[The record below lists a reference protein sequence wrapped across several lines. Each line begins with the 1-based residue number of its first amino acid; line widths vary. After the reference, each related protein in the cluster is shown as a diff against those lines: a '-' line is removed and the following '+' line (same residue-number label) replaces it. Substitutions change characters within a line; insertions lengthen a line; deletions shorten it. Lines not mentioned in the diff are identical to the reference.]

1 MIIDTHA
8 HYDDEQFDI
17 DREILLS
24 NEEMAKGGIAAIV
37 NASANM
43 EGCRA
48 TLELTNKY
56 DNVYGM
62 LGVHPED
69 VEELTDAD
77 YEWIRENC
85 SNPGIVA
92 VGEIGLD
99 YYYEDNPPKEIQTEH
114 FRRFIRLA
122 KEVGLPINV
131 HSREATE
138 ETMKI
143 IVEENAKEVGG
154 IIHCFSSSAEVA
166 LQYINMGFYI
176 GIGGVVTFKN
186 GKKLKEVVEK
196 CPIESLVLETDCPY
210 LAPTGHRG
218 ERNSS
223 YYLPAVVREIADI
236 KGISEEEVLRITENN
251 ARKVYGI

>member
-17 DREILLS
+17 DRDILLS
-24 NEEMAKGGIAAIV
+24 SDELLTGGIAAIV

-43 EGCRA
+43 KGCRA
-48 TLELTNKY
+48 TLDLLNNYEK
-56 DNVYGM
+56 VYGM

-69 VEELTDAD
+69 VMELTDED
-77 YEWIRENC
+77 YDWIREN
-85 SNPGIVA
+85 SKHKKVVA
-92 VGEIGLD
+92 IGEIGLD
-99 YYYEDNPPKEIQTEH
+99 YYYENNPSKEIQIEH

-138 ETMKI
+138 DTLNVI
-143 IVEENAKEVGG
+143 ISENAAEVGG
-154 IIHCFSSSAEVA
+154 IIHCFSSSAEIA
-166 LQYINMGFYI
+166 LQYIKMGFYI

-186 GKKLKEVVEK
+186 GRKLKEVVEK
-196 CPIESLVLETDCPY
+196 CPLEKLVLETDCPY
-210 LAPTGHRG
+210 LAPTPHRG

-223 YYLPAVVREIADI
+223 YFLPLVASEIAEI
-236 KGISEEEVLRITENN
+236 KGISVEEVLSVTEKN